1 MISRMNDRPLGL
13 PLHQTVLYGP
23 CSTFLVDSSPRR
35 VRRTALTTS
44 SQKLASPVGNP
55 PLLLVEASADGRSV
69 EVSRYVTGRP
79 SLLQCFC

>member
-35 VRRTALTTS
+35 VRRTPLHDFLA
-44 SQKLASPVGNP
+44 KLASPVGNP
-55 PLLLVEASADGRSV
+55 PLLLEASADGRSV